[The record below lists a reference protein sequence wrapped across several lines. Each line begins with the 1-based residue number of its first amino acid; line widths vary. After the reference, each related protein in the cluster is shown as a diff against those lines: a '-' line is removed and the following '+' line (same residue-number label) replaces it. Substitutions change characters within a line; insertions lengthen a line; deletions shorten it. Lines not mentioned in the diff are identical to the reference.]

1 MMDCITSGI
10 IWSKWTFCVFG
21 WKRIKGWTVVERALN
36 KITITW
42 CYFDKKT
49 FEEQKLWDFAFCR
62 RHCSMEFLLIPQR
75 KSQNLSLSLTTNHP
89 FAQTDAIHLAER
101 ELFWRQWCS
110 LPLNRSFRWNMFYML
125 HFCFCLISRSQLE
138 FSDYCEVFSGEDG
151 RGWWDAQKTTWLR
164 IEDRS
169 LAGNATSQWLSLLN
183 PPLARIKNPEAGF
196 LICSLGGFSGARSDA
211 RGTRQGQCCRRRL
224 REGGV
229 PVSCAIACKINPD
242 LDDRLFRE
250 KNNLDLGLGNVGKR
264 KCRLLL
270 WSVRPPWKGP
280 AGTWIN
286 VKIFIGNSFDEYH
299 VCGWPVKYF
308 F

>member
-138 FSDYCEVFSGEDG
+138 FSDYCEVFSGYG
-151 RGWWDAQKTTWLR
+151 RGWWDMEEIWKRMVRCTKDNLASYRGSKPCWKCNFTMTVLTQSSSGQNKKPWGR
-164 IEDRS
+164 ISHLLSWRIFGRS
-169 LAGNATSQWLSLLN
+169 FWCSWNSPRSML
-183 PPLARIKNPEAGF
+183 PPSP
-196 LICSLGGFSGARSDA
+196 
-211 RGTRQGQCCRRRL
+211 
-224 REGGV
+224 EGGR
-229 PVSCAIACKINPD
+229 SASQLCNCMQDKS
-242 LDDRLFRE
+242 
-250 KNNLDLGLGNVGKR
+250 GLGRQVVSR
-264 KCRLLL
+264 K
-270 WSVRPPWKGP
+270 K
-280 AGTWIN
+280 
-286 VKIFIGNSFDEYH
+286 
-299 VCGWPVKYF
+299 
-308 F
+308 